1 MGGDVEPPLIM
12 HQLTC
17 NGVLEGIRICM
28 RGFPNRIYYADYKMR
43 YWILGQEE
51 INSSSDNK
59 KAVWALMDRIKFDRE
74 RYRLGHTLV
83 FFRAGALAF
92 LEEKRDDIVIKLLR
106 MIQGQV
112 YKHIKNKIYEKKRDQ
127 RELINVCQRQF
138 RKYVTMREWGWF
150 IIIQKTRPLIGM
162 PNPEEALRIL
172 EEKANATYGKYKEAL
187 DVTKELQEQ
196 NSNLKSEIQALSKQL
211 EQEQGNISIYTER
224 QAKANQLKSETEV
237 ELATQQG
244 ILADEEASRTEL
256 AAEVKQHS
264 GTINVV
270 KKDMEDLELAIAKVE
285 QEKANRDHTIRT
297 LNDEIAEQDE
307 VINKLNKEKK
317 HVAENQAKSNEDLAV
332 AEEKV
337 EHLTS
342 IKSKLE
348 ETLDE
353 LEGALDKEKRA
364 RGKVDKEKRKK
375 EGDLKV
381 TQDMVSELERNKRE
395 LETAIGKKDHDIK
408 GLTAKLDDE
417 QSLVA
422 KLQKNIK
429 ELQGRVEVLEEE
441 LEAERQARAKAERQR
456 SDLAREI
463 EQLGERLNEAGG
475 ATHAQ
480 IELNKKREAEVAK
493 LRKDIED
500 VNIQH
505 ESILSNLKRKHQDA
519 IQEMTEQIEQLQKM
533 KSKIEKDKTHILNEI
548 ADARAAT
555 ENR

>member
-1 MGGDVEPPLIM
+1 MQGE
-12 HQLTC
+12 
-17 NGVLEGIRICM
+17 
-28 RGFPNRIYYADYKMR
+28 
-43 YWILGQEE
+43 
-51 INSSSDNK
+51 
-59 KAVWALMDRIKFDRE
+59 ALKRIKGVSF
-74 RYRLGHTLV
+74 G
-83 FFRAGALAF
+83 
-92 LEEKRDDIVIKLLR
+92 KR
-106 MIQGQV
+106 
-112 YKHIKNKIYEKKRDQ
+112 RDQ
-127 RELINVCQRQF
+127 RELIKVCQHQF
-138 RKYVTMREWGWF
+138 RKYIALRDWGWF
-150 IIIQKTRPLIGM
+150 VIIQKTRPLIGM
-162 PNPEEALRIL
+162 PNPEEELRIL
-172 EEKANATYGKYKEAL
+172 EEKANATYGKYKDAL

-196 NSNLKSEIQALSKQL
+196 NSNLKGEIQALSKQL

-342 IKSKLE
+342 IKAKLE

-375 EGDLKV
+375 E
-381 TQDMVSELERNKRE
+381 E
-395 LETAIGKKDHDIK
+395 
-408 GLTAKLDDE
+408 
-417 QSLVA
+417 
-422 KLQKNIK
+422 
-429 ELQGRVEVLEEE
+429 
-441 LEAERQARAKAERQR
+441 
-456 SDLAREI
+456 
-463 EQLGERLNEAGG
+463 
-475 ATHAQ
+475 
-480 IELNKKREAEVAK
+480 
-493 LRKDIED
+493 
-500 VNIQH
+500 
-505 ESILSNLKRKHQDA
+505 
-519 IQEMTEQIEQLQKM
+519 
-533 KSKIEKDKTHILNEI
+533 
-548 ADARAAT
+548 
-555 ENR
+555 

>member
-1 MGGDVEPPLIM
+1 M
-12 HQLTC
+12 
-17 NGVLEGIRICM
+17 
-28 RGFPNRIYYADYKMR
+28 GFPNRMQYDDYRMR
-43 YWILGQEE
+43 YWILGKDE
-51 INSSSDNK
+51 INSTSDNK
-59 KAVWALMDRIKFDRE
+59 KAVWALMDKISFDRE
-74 RYRLGHTLV
+74 WYRLGHTLV
-83 FFRAGALAF
+83 FFRAGALGK
-92 LEEKRDDIVIKLLR
+92 LEEYRDVIVNRLIRWL
-106 MIQGQV
+106 QGCCYQRLIFRR
-112 YKHIKNKIYEKKRDQ
+112 YAKKRDQ
-127 RELINVCQRQF
+127 RELLTVCQRQF
-138 RKYVTMREWGWF
+138 RKYETMREWGWF
-150 IIIQKTRPLIGM
+150 VIIQKTRPLIGM
-162 PNPEEALRIL
+162 PNPEEELRIL
-172 EEKANATYGKYKEAL
+172 EEKANETYGKYKDAL

-196 NSNLKSEIQALSKQL
+196 NNTLKGDIQALSKQL

-224 QAKANQLKSETEV
+224 QAKANKLKSETEV

-270 KKDMEDLELAIAKVE
+270 KKDIEDLELAIAKVE

-317 HVAENQAKSNEDLAV
+317 HVAENQAKSNEDLVV

-337 EHLTS
+337 NHLNS
-342 IKSKLE
+342 IKAKLE

-364 RGKVDKEKRKK
+364 RGKLDKEKRKV
-375 EGDLKV
+375 EGDLKI

-395 LETAIGKKDHDIK
+395 LETAIAKKENDIK
-408 GLTAKLDDE
+408 GLAAKLDDE

-429 ELQGRVEVLEEE
+429 ELQGRVEELEEE

-463 EQLGERLNEAGG
+463 EQL
-475 ATHAQ
+475 
-480 IELNKKREAEVAK
+480 
-493 LRKDIED
+493 
-500 VNIQH
+500 
-505 ESILSNLKRKHQDA
+505 
-519 IQEMTEQIEQLQKM
+519 
-533 KSKIEKDKTHILNEI
+533 
-548 ADARAAT
+548 
-555 ENR
+555 